1 MNCYSL
7 SIAAKPVLRVC
18 WIPLE
23 TELASIGMQAR
34 VEEVGQALL
43 WLVNDETGAGLKA
56 RRLQRG
62 PMEAYEEVGS

>member
-1 MNCYSL
+1 MSFSSAMYAPTL
-7 SIAAKPVLRVC
+7 MPHML
-18 WIPLE
+18 
-23 TELASIGMQAR
+23 QAR

-62 PMEAYEEVGS
+62 PVEAYEEVSAVLPFERQR

>member
-1 MNCYSL
+1 MQLL
-7 SIAAKPVLRVC
+7 STANL
-18 WIPLE
+18 
-23 TELASIGMQAR
+23 QAR

-62 PMEAYEEVGS
+62 PVEAYEEVGPR